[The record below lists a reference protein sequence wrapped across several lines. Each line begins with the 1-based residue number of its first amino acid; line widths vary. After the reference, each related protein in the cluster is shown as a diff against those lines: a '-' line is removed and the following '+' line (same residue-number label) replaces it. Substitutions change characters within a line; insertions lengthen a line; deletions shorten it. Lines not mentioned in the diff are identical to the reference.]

1 MKEIKCVMPRT
12 TGELLKFW
20 NNMGGTV
27 GQKTWWNAIASS
39 IWWTIGTIFLKHER
53 DQMRHANG
61 YWRTIKILEQHGRDC
76 EAEDMVEC
84 NCFNE
89 EENGAVLVFFL
100 LEFKKIVYAQMVR
113 QATLHRT
120 PKGANSDYRG
130 PSAGST
136 ACVAIIQNVQ
146 LLVANAGDSR
156 CILSRKGQASLA
168 TNQEKYETIWRGI
181 VMPDFLPGP
190 CLDAVLRCQQALAR
204 FHRKRPLSD
213 LSIHW
218 NPVSDYLSREML
230 MSNTSVMAFQ
240 VLDPK
245 TPLLSVLGNFIPL
258 DKTKGVVSIKET
270 IDKGTVVLRTKNV
283 MQAYD
288 MSRDHKPDLQPEK
301 ERIRNAGG
309 YVRCGRVNGTLNMS
323 RAIGDM
329 ELKQNKS
336 LPAEKQIVTANPDI
350 CTVEL
355 CNDDDFL
362 VLACDGIW
370 DCMSS
375 QEVVDFVGKQLKHEK
390 RLSTV
395 CETVMD
401 KCLAPATG
409 GEGCD
414 NMTMILVQF
423 KKPSTIS
430 TVIKEQPLASNQYS
444 ECNGSTVTSNDM
456 P

>member
-1 MKEIKCVMPRT
+1 MGIYLSSPKTEKVSED
-12 TGELLKFW
+12 GENDRLRYGLSSMQGWRATMEDAHAVYPSLDTSASFFGVYDGHGGDEVSKFCAKFLHQEVL
-20 NNMGGTV
+20 NHEAYSAGDIDT
-27 GQKTWWNAIASS
+27 S
-39 IWWTIGTIFLKHER
+39 I
-53 DQMRHANG
+53 RHAFLRMDEMMCG
-61 YWRTIKILEQHGRDC
+61 QTGQRELAALM
-76 EAEDMVEC
+76 AEKDQAKDMIEGLISPPKYGESKGQTDGGSS
-84 NCFNE
+84 E
-89 EENGAVLVFFL
+89 E
-100 LEFKKIVYAQMVR
+100 
-113 QATLHRT
+113 
-120 PKGANSDYRG
+120 GANSDYHG

-156 CILSRKGQASLA
+156 CVLSRKG
-168 TNQEKYETIWRGI
+168 
-181 VMPDFLPGP
+181 
-190 CLDAVLRCQQALAR
+190 
-204 FHRKRPLSD
+204 
-213 LSIHW
+213 
-218 NPVSDYLSREML
+218 
-230 MSNTSVMAFQ
+230 
-240 VLDPK
+240 
-245 TPLLSVLGNFIPL
+245 
-258 DKTKGVVSIKET
+258 
-270 IDKGTVVLRTKNV
+270 
-283 MQAYD
+283 QAYD
-288 MSRDHKPDLQPEK
+288 MSRDHKPDLQAEK

-375 QEVVDFVGKQLKHEK
+375 QEVVDFVGKQLKHEN

-423 KKPSTIS
+423 KKPFTIS

-444 ECNGSTVTSNDM
+444 ECNGSTVTSSDM